1 MFEAKLTVG
10 DLLTALAIIVS
21 AIGILAELRKDRE
34 LKRKEIADRV
44 RKSAG
49 LIVAK
54 VDRWKQLSRHLFDEI
69 HPLITDADAL
79 LVKEGDIVKVRDYF
93 WRELSTLRADI
104 TKRIMEEQIE
114 VAYSDLYGY
123 DPRVHE
129 LFNGVVDRLRR
140 VDDRVFIG
148 LLHQTQEEIL
158 SREEYP
164 QPFSS
169 AELGNSLRSRSK
181 LFAGRAHDLMESIL
195 APFRAEM
202 ARLVYASDDDIASR
216 RIQFLLPSSLPDV
229 PDYIAP
235 IEIMQSGRD
244 RCDVDMAI
252 ARDPEGLGVFQLTR
266 KAGVERA

>member
-10 DLLTALAIIVS
+10 DLLTALAILVS

-44 RKSAG
+44 RRSAG

-54 VDRWKQLSRHLFDEI
+54 VERWMQLSRHLFNEI

-79 LVKEGDIVKVRDYF
+79 LVKDADIVKVRDYF
-93 WRELSTLRADI
+93 WRELSTLRANI

-129 LFNGVVDRLRR
+129 LFNGVVDRLRL

-148 LLHQTQEEIL
+148 LLQQTQEDIL
-158 SREEYP
+158 SQEESS

-169 AELGNSLRSRSK
+169 AALGNTLRSSGE
-181 LFAGRAHDLMESIL
+181 LFARRAHDLMENII

-216 RIQFLLPSSLPDV
+216 RMQFLPLGSLPDV
-229 PDYIAP
+229 PGDVAP
-235 IEIMQSGRD
+235 IEITESERT
-244 RCDVDMAI
+244 RCDFDMAM
-252 ARDPEGLGVFQLTR
+252 ARDPGGVSTFPVPR
-266 KAGVERA
+266 KLV